1 MTDTEKIQLAED
13 LYNDPSTTQK
23 EKDLLEKLFP
33 EIKPMYFLEI
43 PAGDVAPAEEDGP
56 LEEDIFPES
65 SESEKQPMDEKI
77 RQYLIQMVNAIR
89 ADDFELSGLNK
100 EEVLAYLK
108 KEKEQWPAGS
118 EKLKAEIEK
127 RLKNVR
133 NYINGAGMK
142 YKGPA
147 FYKARGKESAY
158 DALLSIINSLQ
169 QGQPEE
175 MNEDFFFDEVLKV
188 YDDNDKYPPR
198 SEEELTMLE
207 IIARHFYGLG
217 INPKKKKSHEI
228 HSCGKTAFRD

>member
-23 EKDLLEKLFP
+23 EKELLEKLFP

-56 LEEDIFPES
+56 LEDIFPES
-65 SESEKQPMDEKI
+65 RESEEDEEIIDGICGNLEYILRNNICAEQTKVNLENRIKWLI
-77 RQYLIQMVNAIR
+77 RLKSLCPLPHR
-89 ADDFELSGLNK
+89 KPS
-100 EEVLAYLK
+100 EEQIDAMKYTLGNEGFY
-108 KEKEQWPAGS
+108 
-118 EKLKAEIEK
+118 KLKAEIEK
-127 RLKNVR
+127 RLKNIR
-133 NYINGAGMK
+133 DYINVSGMK

-158 DALLSIINSLQ
+158 DALLSIITSVQ

-198 SEEELTMLE
+198 NEEELTMLE
-207 IIARHFYGLG
+207 IIARHFYELG
-217 INPKKKKSHEI
+217 IN
-228 HSCGKTAFRD
+228 A